1 MIRSQTDAEWVSQY
15 NVGTFP
21 NLSTQFR
28 GGERLGQPA
37 PAGRQATGAQA
48 EGGDGRESVR
58 DPEPA
63 FNGDALA
70 LLQSVYRDPAVPLD
84 VRVAC
89 ANAAARFERPSFG
102 TTDAPPP
109 GSQPNGRR
117 IDVHAL
123 TAEQRAVLLVILRS
137 GAVRPA
143 ASDGDTAIRTLISDA
158 TGTGIEGRRVV
169 VSVIPMAMDE

>member
-1 MIRSQTDAEWVSQY
+1 VLIGCRLSQS
-15 NVGTFP
+15 NVRTFP
-21 NLSTQFR
+21 NPSTQFR
-28 GGERLGQPA
+28 GGERLGQPRPLVGKRRVRKLKMA
-37 PAGRQATGAQA
+37 MAMA
-48 EGGDGRESVR
+48 EVVR

-123 TAEQRAVLLVILRS
+123 TPEQRAVLLAILRS

-143 ASDGDTAIRTLISDA
+143 ASDGDTSLTTLDA
-158 TGTGIEGRRVV
+158 ATATEPR
-169 VSVIPMAMDE
+169 PA